1 MILGKENKDIKNVVL
16 FNNKKYIESLSGI
29 LILSILFYGFQS
41 VTFQSREC
49 WSCKYLCPTVNLY

>member
-16 FNNKKYIESLSGI
+16 FNKKYIESLSGI

-49 WSCKYLCPTVNLY
+49 WSCKYLYPTVNLY